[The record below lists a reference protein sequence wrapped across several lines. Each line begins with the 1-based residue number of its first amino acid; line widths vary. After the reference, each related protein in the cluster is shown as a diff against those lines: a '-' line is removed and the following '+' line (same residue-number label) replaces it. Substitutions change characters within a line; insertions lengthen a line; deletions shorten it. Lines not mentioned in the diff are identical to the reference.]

1 MSIRESILYQDLLVA
16 RIREWVYMLADDP
29 LPSRTLNTFR
39 PGVNRSTLE
48 EADDII
54 RGALEGW
61 GYDVDEQR
69 VPVQCFQPDPTVA
82 HGFQTPTPDDPWF
95 GAVNLMVT
103 SPATQ
108 EDGDSIVLIAHKDSQ
123 SWLEGGP
130 GAYDNAVGTAVLLE
144 LARLLSHRE
153 TRHTVRMVFCNEEH
167 WPWTSVEAATRFKE
181 SGESIRALINVDSLA
196 GQDERDRK
204 AGRTPF
210 VVRTST
216 AKGGWLVD
224 AFRMVNERYR
234 LGLDVRGCR
243 TEPNDD
249 DGSFVRAGFLSS
261 VLCIGS
267 MPYADPAY
275 HTVHDHPDRVDYE
288 LVCQSARMIA
298 AMVLELDC

>member
-1 MSIRESILYQDLLVA
+1 MSTIESTVYRDLSVS
-16 RIREWVYMLADDP
+16 RIRDRVYRLADDP
-29 LPSRTLNTFR
+29 LPCRTLNTFR

-54 RGALEGW
+54 RGVLESW
-61 GYDVDEQR
+61 GYDVAEQR
-69 VPVQCFQPDPTVA
+69 VPVQCFRPDRSVP
-82 HGFQTPTPDDPWF
+82 HGFQKPAPGDPWF
-95 GAVNLMVT
+95 EAVNISVT
-103 SPATQ
+103 SPGTQ
-108 EDGDSIVLIAHKDSQ
+108 PDAGSIVLIAHKDSQ

-144 LARLLSHRE
+144 LARLLSRRE
-153 TRHTVRMVFCNEEH
+153 TRRTVRMIFCNEEH
-167 WPWTSVEAATRFKE
+167 WPWTSIQAAERLKQ
-181 SGESIRALINVDSLA
+181 SGESIKALINIDSLA
-196 GQDERDRK
+196 GQGERERK

-216 AKGGWLVD
+216 EEGGWLVD
-224 AFRMVNERYR
+224 AFRVVNERYG
-234 LGLDVRGCR
+234 LGLEVRGCR
-243 TEPNDD
+243 TDPNDD

-288 LVCQSARMIA
+288 LVCQSARLIA
-298 AMVLELDC
+298 AMVLTLDC